1 MPDIPL
7 KDFGDGFEVH
17 MDAMAFGMGC
27 NCLQCTFQVQIFL
40 LFIIHNIIILIKIT
54 IPPQCCNIDEARTV
68 YDQLAVISPLIMALT
83 AASPIHR
90 GYLVDTDVRW
100 DVIAASVD
108 DRHPEERGEEP
119 LKVRKGAGRRE
130 VLVIGKGSVI

>member
-7 KDFGDGFEVH
+7 KDFGDGYEVH

-27 NCLQCTFQVQIFL
+27 NCLQCTFQVWWGVLFFL
-40 LFIIHNIIILIKIT
+40 NSLFF
-54 IPPQCCNIDEARTV
+54 IPYFYLTLSLLPLFPSQCCNVDEARTV

-119 LKVRKGAGRRE
+119 LKVR
-130 VLVIGKGSVI
+130 